1 MSILDK
7 PEYDFL
13 KTNPLLGD
21 NIILLGYGGS
31 IAYGTNLPTSDTD
44 IRGIATRSAHDILA
58 TKRFDQVVDNTTDT
72 TIYSVEKIFNL
83 LSNCNPNTIELLGL
97 KPEHY
102 VYLNKYGKEIL
113 ANKEIFLSKIASYSF
128 GGYAN
133 AQLRRLDNKSA
144 RDLQQE
150 EQEQHILNSIKNAKY
165 HFENKYSQMDKFEMV
180 IDKSERE
187 DMNSEIFLN
196 VSLNHY
202 PARDY
207 LGMWSEIK
215 DIIRSY
221 NTIGKRNSK
230 AIEREKLGKHMM
242 HLVRLYLMAF
252 DILEKKQIIT
262 YREKEHDFLMDIR
275 NGKYLNGTQPTEE
288 FRELINQYEKRLQ
301 YAEKNTDLPD
311 KPNYKEINE
320 LLYTINKEI
329 VKDAFE
335 G

>member
-165 HFENKYSQMDKFEMV
+165 HFENKYPQMDKFEMV